1 MGERPYVL
9 LSCAMSVDGY
19 IDDETPRRL
28 LLSNDEDFDRVDAVR
43 ATCDAILVGAGT
55 VRRDDPRLLVRSRER
70 ALERV
75 ARGLPPSPAKV
86 TLTATGDLDPGAAF
100 FTAGDAEKIVYAA
113 PAAVAKL
120 DGRLGGAAEVVDAG
134 APGADGGTDGTVGTI
149 GTIGTGGTG
158 GTVDLGRVLGDL
170 YGRGVRRLMVE
181 GGTSVHTRFL
191 REDLVDE
198 LHLVV
203 APFFVGD
210 PAAPRFVGGG
220 EFPRDRDRRMDLAEV
235 RKMGDV
241 TLLRYLLT

>member
-19 IDDETPRRL
+19 IDDGTPHRL

-43 ATCDAILVGAGT
+43 ATCDAIMVGAGT
-55 VRRDDPRLLVRSRER
+55 VRRDDPRLLVRSPERARER
-70 ALERV
+70 T

-113 PAAVAKL
+113 PVAVTKL
-120 DGRLGGAAEVVDAG
+120 ADRLGGAAEVVDAG
-134 APGADGGTDGTVGTI
+134 EPGDVGD
-149 GTIGTGGTG
+149 TGDISDIG
-158 GTVDLGRVLGDL
+158 GTVALGRVLADL
-170 YGRGVRRLMVE
+170 HGRGVRRLMVE
-181 GGTSVHTRFL
+181 GGTSLLTRFL

-210 PAAPRFVGGG
+210 PAAPRFVVGG
-220 EFPRDRDRRMDLAEV
+220 EFPRDRRRRMDLAEV

-241 TLLRYLLT
+241 TLLRYRLT